1 MDGWVKIHRKM
12 LENPVVCK
20 DNDHLA
26 IWIYLLVNATHKE
39 IPAMFQGRKI
49 TLKPGQ
55 LVTGRKSIAEQLS
68 VSESKVKRILL
79 LFESDQQIERQRSN
93 QNSLISIVNW
103 NKYQTIDQQNDQQMT
118 SQRPASDQPVTT
130 NKNVKNVRMKEL
142 KDLKNKTLYREC
154 VYLTDEEYE
163 KLVLEHGEKFTED
176 CIELLD
182 NYKGSSGKSYKSDYK
197 AILTWVVMQVKQ
209 NMNASFSPQVI
220 RGGMFQE
227 SSHQK
232 IQRMRKEAEERER
245 VGAVEI
251 D

>member
-55 LVTGRKSIAEQLS
+55 LVTGRKSIAEHLS
-68 VSESKVKRILL
+68 VSESKVHRVLL
-79 LFESDQQIERQRSN
+79 AFENDQQIEQQTSN
-93 QNSLISIVNW
+93 KNRIISILNW
-103 NKYQTIDQQNDQQMT
+103 DKYQNTEQQNEQQMNNKRT
-118 SQRPASDQPVTT
+118 TNEQQMNT
-130 NKNVKNVRMKEL
+130 NKNVKNERMKEL
-142 KDLKNKTLYREC
+142 KDLKIKTLYRDS
-154 VYLTDEEYE
+154 VYLSDEEVE
-163 KLVLEHGEKFTED
+163 KLVLEHGQKFTDD

-182 NYKGSSGKSYKSDYK
+182 NYKGSSGKNYKSDYK
-197 AILTWVVMQVKQ
+197 AILTWVVARVKQ

-245 VGAVEI
+245 VGTVEI